1 MDRLILRTNRSRVS
15 LAAVLVGGFVGVCCR
30 GDPEGFVGLS
40 CRGSR
45 WRLLSGVSLAFAV
58 GV

>member
-15 LAAVLVGGFVGVCCR
+15 LAVPVGGFVGVCCR

-40 CRGSR
+40 CRGFR

>member
-15 LAAVLVGGFVGVCCR
+15 LAFPVGGFVGGCCR
-30 GDPEGFVGLS
+30 RDPEGFVGLS
-40 CRGSR
+40 CRGFR